1 MRFVSFLLLFLFVL
15 LTTTNLK
22 AIDTIPKKDTILRN
36 NFLNMQTQKNSV
48 KSPFGA
54 ALRSLIIPGFG
65 QIYVEKYWK
74 APLFFVG
81 AGVMYYYVFKYQKD
95 YKDFSKMYDDL
106 KNENPDDL
114 NLYFLKL
121 KRENA
126 LDNRDI
132 SIFFL
137 VGIYALSMLDAY
149 VDAHLFNF
157 NVDEQISVNINLS
170 PNRLGFVFC
179 FRK

>member
-1 MRFVSFLLLFLFVL
+1 MRFILFHLVSLFILF
-15 LTTTNLK
+15 TISNLK
-22 AIDTIPKKDTILRN
+22 ATDTIPKNDTTLGN
-36 NFLNMQTQKNSV
+36 NFSNIELAQNSF
-48 KSPFGA
+48 KSPLGA
-54 ALRSLIIPGFG
+54 ALRSLILPGLG

-81 AGVMYYYVFKYQKD
+81 AGMMYYYAFKYQKD
-95 YKDFSKMYDDL
+95 YKDFSKKYDDL

-114 NLYFLKL
+114 NLYFLNL
-121 KRENA
+121 KKENA

-149 VDAHLFNF
+149 VDAHLFDF
-157 NVDEQISVNINLS
+157 NVDEQFSVNISLN
-170 PNRLGFVFC
+170 PNQLGFVFC
-179 FRK
+179 IRR

>member
-1 MRFVSFLLLFLFVL
+1 MRFFSFHLLFLLILFSI
-15 LTTTNLK
+15 TNLK
-22 AIDTIPKKDTILRN
+22 ATDTIPKNDTILGN
-36 NFLNMQTQKNSV
+36 NLLNIESPKNSY

-54 ALRSLIIPGFG
+54 AFRSLILPGLG

-81 AGVMYYYVFKYQKD
+81 AGIMYYYVFKHQKD
-95 YKDFSKMYDDL
+95 YKDLSRKYDAL
-106 KNENPDDL
+106 KSENPDDL

-157 NVDEQISVNINLS
+157 NVDEQISININLN
-170 PNRLGFVFC
+170 PNRLGLVFC
-179 FRK
+179 FRR